1 MQRACISES
10 QPWYLHFVCFIG
22 FLSLLRVLF
31 IPLLKWFTTRFLLTN
46 PKRLKRYGSWAMVTG
61 ATEGIGRAFAHELAK
76 HGFNLILVSRNLS
89 KLESV
94 SDDFQQEF
102 PHIKIKIIPFDF
114 SSGNNNIYTF
124 LL

>member
-1 MQRACISES
+1 MQGACISES

-22 FLSLLRVLF
+22 FLFLLRVLF
-31 IPLLKWFTTRFLLTN
+31 IPLLKWFTTRFLLT

-76 HGFNLILVSRNLS
+76 HGLNLILVSRNLS

-114 SSGNNNIYTF
+114 SSGNNNKYTF

>member
-10 QPWYLHFVCFIG
+10 QPWHLHVVCFIG
-22 FLSLLRVLF
+22 FLSLLRLLF
-31 IPLLKWFTTRFLLTN
+31 IPLLKWFITRFLLTN

-61 ATEGIGRAFAHELAK
+61 ATEGIGRAFAYELAK
-76 HGFNLILVSRNLS
+76 HGLNLILVSRNLS
-89 KLESV
+89 KLEYV

-114 SSGNNNIYTF
+114 SSGNNNKCSF